1 MLIFNKLNN
10 NSDLFGQNVLQNTI
24 QAKQSSN
31 IIEKKDLS
39 DIYEPDKTVNKKNNN
54 KKKFLIIA
62 GILFAT
68 VTAIMLA
75 KRKDILNILAKNKD
89 KLRTKNVQNV
99 QSPTVNENIINETTK
114 SISDI
119 PSKVTKECIEM
130 TSQKAFETLKNG
142 ADDSKLIKAAE
153 YITEHGISNIEEIN
167 TTYFANGSDDVIISL
182 VKLYEKWGSK
192 NQADYLMIPI
202 ASKKYTSLTDR
213 SELYKEILKAVQKLA
228 DLSDYTEQERK
239 EIFYNPIRNLL
250 NHNDKDVRTLAQET
264 LNKIIPSEYRSTGRA
279 ATQIKE
285 EIKNTKN
292 KINYYKHMVINNP
305 EQIYFG
311 SQLEI
316 YMKKLTQL
324 YEELRK
330 ALSKQ
335 SGL

>member
-10 NSDLFGQNVLQNTI
+10 NSDLFGQNVLQKTI

-31 IIEKKDLS
+31 IIEKKDPS
-39 DIYEPDKTVNKKNNN
+39 DIYEPNKTVNKKNN

-68 VTAIMLA
+68 VTAIILA
-75 KRKDILNILAKNKD
+75 KRKDILNILSKNKD
-89 KLRTKNVQNV
+89 NLRTKNVQNI
-99 QSPTVNENIINETTK
+99 QSPTVNESIINETTK
-114 SISDI
+114 GISVI

-192 NQADYLMIPI
+192 DQADYLMIPI

-250 NHNDKDVRTLAQET
+250 NHNDKNIRTLAQET
-264 LNKIIPSEYRSTGRA
+264 LNKITP
-279 ATQIKE
+279 
-285 EIKNTKN
+285 N
-292 KINYYKHMVINNP
+292 V
-305 EQIYFG
+305 
-311 SQLEI
+311 
-316 YMKKLTQL
+316 
-324 YEELRK
+324 
-330 ALSKQ
+330 
-335 SGL
+335 